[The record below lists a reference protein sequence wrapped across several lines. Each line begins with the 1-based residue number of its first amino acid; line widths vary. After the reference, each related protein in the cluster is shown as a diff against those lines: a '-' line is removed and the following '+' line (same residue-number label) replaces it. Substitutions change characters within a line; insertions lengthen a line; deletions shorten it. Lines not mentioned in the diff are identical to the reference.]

1 MLKCKAVDRGITMI
15 IHIAMIV
22 AGLAVLVAGFWG
34 TFNAK
39 SPWNAIA
46 ALSLPIGLVT
56 ALMGVLL
63 LCVPNFFKG

>member
-1 MLKCKAVDRGITMI
+1 MLKCKAVDRGITLI

-22 AGLAVLVAGFWG
+22 VGLAILVSGFWI

-39 SPWNAIA
+39 KPWNTIG
-46 ALSLPIGLVT
+46 ALSLPIGLIT